1 MEVSKM
7 MEEVWRWKEEVAKE
21 TEGMTTQELLA
32 YYRQAEQRLAE
43 KTGGERLNL
52 RRVVRTQRQRR
63 EDPP

>member
-1 MEVSKM
+1 MRVSKM

-52 RRVVRTQRQRR
+52 RRVVRPQRQRR